1 MNEFIEC
8 LNKIKIPVTITQI
21 EMNTDTSYKLLRTI
35 PTSKQIEKI
44 GYLHISTGVPV
55 MVNDELNSG
64 EVKILYSDGKCLTI
78 STIEAESLYRKDASF
93 KMEYGCELR

>member
-35 PTSKQIEKI
+35 PTSK
-44 GYLHISTGVPV
+44 
-55 MVNDELNSG
+55 
-64 EVKILYSDGKCLTI
+64 
-78 STIEAESLYRKDASF
+78 
-93 KMEYGCELR
+93 

>member
-1 MNEFIEC
+1 
-8 LNKIKIPVTITQI
+8 
-21 EMNTDTSYKLLRTI
+21 
-35 PTSKQIEKI
+35 
-44 GYLHISTGVPV
+44 

-64 EVKILYSDGKCLTI
+64 EVKILYSDGKYLTI